1 MSFLATAAAAAGGGA
16 AAAASMASGAPARSK
31 RANGGKWRRQRQ
43 RRPASRSVDG
53 ALWNRIGIGKK
64 NRSRRGRQNSQQRK
78 LLCRSPQLSPVHA
91 LPLLIAN
98 SWGSGV

>member
-53 ALWNRIGIGKK
+53 ALWNRIGIEKK
-64 NRSRRGRQNSQQRK
+64 TGVVVAAKIRSSESFSAA
-78 LLCRSPQLSPVHA
+78 LHSSHPFTLCPC
-91 LPLLIAN
+91 
-98 SWGSGV
+98 